1 MIVVIFLGRV
11 LNRLLSRFDVPLGD
25 LKLLSTQCIVVN
37 HVTRREAQSIFH
49 HALVGLM
56 KELGP
61 REVARLKD
69 RVAIDL
75 LDEDGLLFS
84 LSELAAQ
91 LIVDILLLHFQL
103 I

>member
-1 MIVVIFLGRV
+1 
-11 LNRLLSRFDVPLGD
+11 
-25 LKLLSTQCIVVN
+25 
-37 HVTRREAQSIFH
+37 
-49 HALVGLM
+49 M

-61 REVARLKD
+61 CEVARLKD